1 MVFIYPFAHGLL
13 QLHRQTQMSSAA
25 ITPLKKTPPRG
36 GLLSTSSLLNDES
49 ANLSP
54 AKPLVRLSTSSFQ
67 SHSND
72 SMLVNQIST
81 GFNMAPMSQIDSSD
95 SDSGSESDSESSD
108 SEDDQSSGDEDH
120 NSNNNA
126 AAGRTKNSRE
136 IKRSSI
142 PSYDDM
148 NAAPFGSSTGFFDDG
163 YDLLGATS
171 QFGEHQPPKPL
182 GHQEGEDFREDEA
195 MDTGSS
201 NSNAVMATAGN
212 SNSEKH
218 SRIGRKRK
226 HSSTTSHF
234 SLRKAQ
240 KLMNNIQF
248 SSDAEDGEALSHNP
262 DASSALPL
270 AMATDETDG
279 KKKND
284 SHHHQSVSE
293 VNSSSEVYEDD
304 EEEGEIPSDDE
315 EQAKK
320 PISRQQSMETS
331 SSYQHTVMSDLSSR
345 ANQGGATS
353 SGPGLESSMKQEEE
367 EGETISLVV
376 SFQLSSIPKLPLQK
390 PKATVEPFFHNNTST
405 SKVARRRNTVDAPGE
420 RDGDEVRPRGIS
432 RERGE
437 RSTYS
442 RHRDEYGG

>member
-1 MVFIYPFAHGLL
+1 ML
-13 QLHRQTQMSSAA
+13 QLHRQTQLSSAA
-25 ITPLKKTPPRG
+25 ITPLKKTPPRV
-36 GLLSTSSLLNDES
+36 GLLSTSSLLTDES

-54 AKPLVRLSTSSFQ
+54 AKPLARLSTSSFQ

-72 SMLVNQIST
+72 SMLVNQMST
-81 GFNMAPMSQIDSSD
+81 GFNMAPITQIDSSD

-108 SEDDQSSGDEDH
+108 SEDDQSSGEEDN
-120 NSNNNA
+120 NSAA
-126 AAGRTKNSRE
+126 AAGRTENSGG

-171 QFGEHQPPKPL
+171 QFGEPQPPKPP
-182 GHQEGEDFREDEA
+182 GQQEAQDFHEEEEA

-201 NSNAVMATAGN
+201 NSNIVASN

-226 HSSTTSHF
+226 HSSAASHF

-240 KLMNNIQF
+240 KFMNTIQL

-262 DASSALPL
+262 NAPSTLRPL
-270 AMATDETDG
+270 ATAQGEVDG
-279 KKKND
+279 KKKSS
-284 SHHHQSVSE
+284 SHHHLSE
-293 VNSSSEVYEDD
+293 SEMYEDD

-320 PISRQQSMETS
+320 PPSRQHSMEAS
-331 SSYQHTVMSDLSSR
+331 SELPPHQQHTAMDMSLR
-345 ANQGGATS
+345 VNQGGGIS
-353 SGPGLESSMKQEEE
+353 SGSGLESSSMKQEEE
-367 EGETISLVV
+367 EEGETNSLVV

-405 SKVARRRNTVDAPGE
+405 NKVARRRNTMDAPGE
-420 RDGDEVRPRGIS
+420 RDGDEVHPRGMS

-437 RSTYS
+437 RSTYN

>member
-1 MVFIYPFAHGLL
+1 MA
-13 QLHRQTQMSSAA
+13 T
-25 ITPLKKTPPRG
+25 
-36 GLLSTSSLLNDES
+36 
-49 ANLSP
+49 
-54 AKPLVRLSTSSFQ
+54 
-67 SHSND
+67 
-72 SMLVNQIST
+72 ISQ
-81 GFNMAPMSQIDSSD
+81 NDSSD

-108 SEDDQSSGDEDH
+108 SEDDQSSGEED
-120 NSNNNA
+120 NTNNNTS
-126 AAGRTKNSRE
+126 AGRTKNSRE

-148 NAAPFGSSTGFFDDG
+148 NTAPFGSSTGFFDDG

-182 GHQEGEDFREDEA
+182 GQQEGEEFTEEEEA

-201 NSNAVMATAGN
+201 NNNTIASN

-226 HSSTTSHF
+226 HSSAASHF

-240 KLMNNIQF
+240 KFMNTIQL
-248 SSDAEDGEALSHNP
+248 SSDAEDGDALSHNP
-262 DASSALPL
+262 NAPSALPQL
-270 AMATDETDG
+270 ATAQGETDS
-279 KKKND
+279 KKKSS
-284 SHHHQSVSE
+284 SHHHPSVSE
-293 VNSSSEVYEDD
+293 VNSSSEMYEDD

-320 PISRQQSMETS
+320 PPSRQQSMEAS
-331 SSYQHTVMSDLSSR
+331 SELPPHQQHTATDLSLR

-353 SGPGLESSMKQEEE
+353 SGSRLESSMKQEEE
-367 EGETISLVV
+367 EEGETNSLVV

-405 SKVARRRNTVDAPGE
+405 SKVARRRNTMDAPGE
-420 RDGDEVRPRGIS
+420 RDGDEVRPRGMS

-437 RSTYS
+437 RSTYN